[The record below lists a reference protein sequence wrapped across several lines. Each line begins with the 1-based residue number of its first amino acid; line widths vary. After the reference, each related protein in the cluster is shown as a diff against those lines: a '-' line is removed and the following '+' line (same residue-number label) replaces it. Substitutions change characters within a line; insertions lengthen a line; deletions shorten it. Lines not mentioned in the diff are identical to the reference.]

1 VPPGFLILEF
11 PSLEKAIAACDS
23 SANQEALKV
32 LGDDVICDVRIV
44 ESMEQDMRT
53 VMMAAVLIAAAAGSA
68 PAQDIEQGEASFKNC
83 RVCHAVGEDA
93 QNKVGPQLN
102 GLDGR
107 QAGTAPDFLYSDA
120 HKNSGIVWN
129 ATTFK
134 QYIKDPKAMIPGT
147 KKMFAGVKNE
157 QEINDLWAYVSQ
169 FKADGTKK

>member
-1 VPPGFLILEF
+1 
-11 PSLEKAIAACDS
+11 
-23 SANQEALKV
+23 
-32 LGDDVICDVRIV
+32 
-44 ESMEQDMRT
+44 
-53 VMMAAVLIAAAAGSA
+53 MMAAVLIAAAAGSA
-68 PAQDIEQGEASFKNC
+68 PAQDIEQGEASFKKC
-83 RVCHAVGEDA
+83 RVCHAVGDDA

-134 QYIKDPKAMIPGT
+134 QYIKEPKAMIPGT

>member
-1 VPPGFLILEF
+1 MPPGFLILEF
-11 PSLEKAIAACDS
+11 RSLEKAIAACDS

-68 PAQDIEQGEASFKNC
+68 PAQDIEQGEASFKKC